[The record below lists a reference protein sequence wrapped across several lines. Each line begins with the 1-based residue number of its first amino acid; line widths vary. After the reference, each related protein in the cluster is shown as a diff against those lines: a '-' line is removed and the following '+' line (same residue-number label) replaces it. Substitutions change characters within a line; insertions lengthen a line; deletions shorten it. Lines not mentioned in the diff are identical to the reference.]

1 MLSHLGYFSIQVSKQ
16 LSPRYLYETAD
27 TVLYSRHKNACRGE
41 LTHWLQIFR
50 FIFTV
55 MTGEGCQAE
64 KAKNPLC
71 CSR

>member
-1 MLSHLGYFSIQVSKQ
+1 MLTQLSYFSVQVSKE

-27 TVLYSRHKNACRGE
+27 RVLYSRHKNASRGE

-50 FIFTV
+50 FLFTV

-64 KAKNPLC
+64 KAKIP
-71 CSR
+71 